1 MEILESDNGFAEA
14 KNEEVQNEN
23 TLSNYNIYRKLC
35 YHAIFTISYSI
46 LILLL
51 HSLFT
56 RHAAHPLTTLLAH
69 FSSPWKY
76 INQPSL

>member
-35 YHAIFTISYSI
+35 YHDIFYCK
-46 LILLL
+46 
-51 HSLFT
+51 LFYPDPT
-56 RHAAHPLTTLLAH
+56 AP
-69 FSSPWKY
+69 
-76 INQPSL
+76 

>member
-23 TLSNYNIYRKLC
+23 ILSNYNIYRKSC
-35 YHAIFTISYSI
+35 YHDIFTVSNSI

-51 HSLFT
+51 LSLFT
-56 RHAAHPLTTLLAH
+56 RMLPTH
-69 FSSPWKY
+69 
-76 INQPSL
+76 

>member
-23 TLSNYNIYRKLC
+23 ILSNYNIYRKLC
-35 YHAIFTISYSI
+35 YHDIFTVSYSI

-51 HSLFT
+51 LSLFT
-56 RHAAHPLTTLLAH
+56 KHAAHPLTTLLAH

-76 INQPSL
+76 TN